1 MILKSNFPSDR
12 VKGKEVGGKEGHI
25 EGKQNPELVYKI
37 TTHSW
42 KLKILLGKQQSNSNY
57 GLGIWKEYG

>member
-37 TTHSW
+37 TTHS
-42 KLKILLGKQQSNSNY
+42 
-57 GLGIWKEYG
+57 